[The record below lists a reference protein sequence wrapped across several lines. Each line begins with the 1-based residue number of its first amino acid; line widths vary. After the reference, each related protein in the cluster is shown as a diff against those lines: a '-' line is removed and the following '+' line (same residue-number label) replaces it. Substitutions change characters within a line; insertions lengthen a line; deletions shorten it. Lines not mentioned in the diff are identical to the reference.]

1 MILGNWS
8 IQGAGLPVPILGT
21 TCRKCQL
28 LLHNRYRIAHQSK
41 DMVSKTSAGRTGA
54 KMLQIFVISPYFI
67 FLKEYWVLIT
77 GGKVVNPSLLL
88 VIMQIY
94 R

>member
-1 MILGNWS
+1 M
-8 IQGAGLPVPILGT
+8 
-21 TCRKCQL
+21 
-28 LLHNRYRIAHQSK
+28 LHNRYRIAHQSK
-41 DMVSKTSAGRTGA
+41 DMVSETSAGRTGA
-54 KMLQIFVISPYFI
+54 KLLQVLVISPSFI

-77 GGKVVNPSLLL
+77 GGKFVNPSLLF